1 MANPCTSTPQLLL
14 LLAVVVGVLD
24 PNKAWNSRD
33 TGVTVPYYATLAL
46 QVVLGSSCYSIG
58 TPALLSGV
66 ETRLAS
72 WRDLSIQRLDIHNKP
87 WH

>member
-1 MANPCTSTPQLLL
+1 MANPCASTPQLLL

-33 TGVTVPYYATLAL
+33 TGISVPYYAALAL

-72 WRDLSIQRLDIHNKP
+72 WRNLSIQRLDIHDKP
-87 WH
+87 RQ

>member
-1 MANPCTSTPQLLL
+1 M
-14 LLAVVVGVLD
+14 VVGVLD

-33 TGVTVPYYATLAL
+33 TGISVPYYAALAL

-66 ETRLAS
+66 ETRLAKLAKS
-72 WRDLSIQRLDIHNKP
+72 VNYRD
-87 WH
+87 

>member
-1 MANPCTSTPQLLL
+1 MVANPCASTPQLLL

-33 TGVTVPYYATLAL
+33 TGISVPYYAALAL

-72 WRDLSIQRLDIHNKP
+72 WRDLLITEIRYS
-87 WH
+87 